1 MRIKREHGTASVQI
15 ATLASVLVAGCFLAV
30 GAGEYL
36 RKFAAEV
43 YGRSCVAVLAVSV
56 SP

>member
-1 MRIKREHGTASVQI
+1 MRIKREHGTAIVQI
-15 ATLASVLVAGCFLAV
+15 AALASVLVAGCFLAV

-36 RKFAAEV
+36 RRFEAEV
-43 YGRSCVAVLAVSV
+43 YGRSCVAVLAVPV